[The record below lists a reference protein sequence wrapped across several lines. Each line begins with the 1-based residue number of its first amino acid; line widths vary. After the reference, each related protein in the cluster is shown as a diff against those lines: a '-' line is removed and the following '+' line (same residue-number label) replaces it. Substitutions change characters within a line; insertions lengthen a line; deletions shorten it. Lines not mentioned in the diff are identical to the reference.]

1 MKTRYQLTAGFGAAI
16 WFLTLIGCPTAYNE
30 LKSHEDMIGE
40 LAAVMEAEDG
50 ILSCIPQSGRE
61 LDPGELPMVASS
73 SAASGG
79 KYVKN
84 ISLDIGY
91 LEVAVP
97 EGTAEGYY
105 TLWLRYSGSK
115 TGTVTVTVNPDPGKD
130 KSVVTAY
137 PGYDSRPVLNTEN
150 PEKDDWVMAKPK
162 YLAAIA
168 FAKFKAGD
176 VLRLRNRDG
185 SIHIDA
191 VYLAMPK
198 DVKIQIEAEDF
209 TPVPN
214 PLNTTNP
221 IVVDYTNNPGK
232 ESFGVRHASEG
243 KWIDYGRIYSA
254 TADNSDPQDEGFFE
268 YTLPANF
275 PGNKYTVQLR
285 YGSKESWPTNTR
297 LAMRVKKPGEALYGA
312 AFVSNPVFPNGSS
325 NGTVWWFNEK
335 AWFSLLMDSV
345 DPEKT
350 GKPELA
356 AGDTLKLYT
365 LNGRAFIDYL
375 VFTPSGN

>member
-1 MKTRYQLTAGFGAAI
+1 MYRLTVGLGAAI
-16 WFLTLIGCPTAYNE
+16 WSLLLAGCPTAYNE

-50 ILSCIPQSGRE
+50 TFSCIPQSGRE
-61 LDPGELPMVASS
+61 LDPGELPMVAES

-91 LEVAVP
+91 LEVMVP

-115 TGTVTVTVNPDPGKD
+115 SGAVTVTVNPDPGKD
-130 KSVVTAY
+130 KSVVVAY
-137 PGYDSRPVLNTEN
+137 PGYDSRPVLNNES

-176 VLRLRNRDG
+176 LLRLRNRDG

-198 DVKIQIEAEDF
+198 NVKIQIEAEDF

-221 IVVDYTNNPGK
+221 LIVDYTNNPGK
-232 ESFGVRHASEG
+232 ENFGVRHASEG
-243 KWIDYGRIYSA
+243 RWIDYGRIYSA
-254 TADNSDPQDEGFFE
+254 AADNSDLQDEGFFE
-268 YTLPANF
+268 YTLPVNF
-275 PGNKYTVQLR
+275 PKSRYTVQLR
-285 YGSKESWPTNTR
+285 YGCNESWPTNTR
-297 LAMRVKKPGEALYGA
+297 LAMRVKKAGETGYGA
-312 AFVSNPVFPNGSS
+312 AFTGNPVFPNGSS
-325 NGTVWWFNEK
+325 SGTVWWFNEK
-335 AWFSLLMDSV
+335 VWLSSLMDSL
-345 DPEKT
+345 DQDMT

-365 LNGRAFIDYL
+365 LDGRAFIDYL
-375 VFTPSGN
+375 VLTPTGN